1 MKHSYTFKSEFFV
14 VLSTDNDG
22 TVTRDTFNTRTAAEL
37 FRNEVVYKRDDIE
50 QIEILELLSQA
61 Y

>member
-1 MKHSYTFKSEFFV
+1 MNSYTFKSEFFV
-14 VLSTDNDG
+14 VLSTDNNG

-37 FRNEVVYKRDDIE
+37 FRNEVVMKRDDIK
-50 QIEILELLSQA
+50 QIEVLELLSQS